1 MALSVCM
8 PEVSCTTS
16 PFSSQQ
22 GKHLC
27 REMTR
32 EHSSSGQLA
41 GPDGFDKWAD
51 PSATF
56 RLHEGV
62 SNPSRAED
70 QAHLHR
76 LQKSSTK
83 PRSGAWSHLSSSV
96 TLRCSHCAGR
106 TVVIRL
112 SDHFLV
118 SSCILVYRHQRWL
131 SSLCGLIGRVALI
144 HAGELLRLTAA

>member
-1 MALSVCM
+1 MSKR
-8 PEVSCTTS
+8 
-16 PFSSQQ
+16 

-51 PSATF
+51 PKATF
-56 RLHEGV
+56 RLHEGI

-83 PRSGAWSHLSSSV
+83 PRSGPYNSSSLSSS
-96 TLRCSHCAGR
+96 LQ
-106 TVVIRL
+106 
-112 SDHFLV
+112 V
-118 SSCILVYRHQRWL
+118 SQLANRIVFA
-131 SSLCGLIGRVALI
+131 SL
-144 HAGELLRLTAA
+144 